1 LTVVVLRHEGIFVI
15 VELVV
20 HLESWTHDRPFVLAV
35 HLEDRLVV
43 PLEDRLAVHFEDR
56 LAVHFEDHLEVPLE
70 RGAPLVMS
78 GQVVS
83 ERGVHFLHAMDRA
96 FVVVHLDSVK
106 PHGLEPVVPIALKVA
121 LL

>member
-1 LTVVVLRHEGIFVI
+1 LLVRLVELGRLLALTVVVLRHEGIFVI

-20 HLESWTHDRPFVLAV
+20 HLESWTHDLP
-35 HLEDRLVV
+35 LV
-43 PLEDRLAVHFEDR
+43 